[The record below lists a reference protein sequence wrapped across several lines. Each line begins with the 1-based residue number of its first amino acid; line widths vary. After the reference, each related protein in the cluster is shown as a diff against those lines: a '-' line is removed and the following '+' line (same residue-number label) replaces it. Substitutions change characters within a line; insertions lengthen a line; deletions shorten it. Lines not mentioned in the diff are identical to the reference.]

1 MISLARFHPKLIDA
15 LKNYDRASFI
25 KDLSSGLSGLTV
37 GVIALPLAI
46 AFAIASGMKPEAGLI
61 AAVIGGFLI
70 SALGGSRVQIGGPAG
85 AFVVIVYGIVE
96 RYGVANLIL
105 STFLAGWLLLAMGLL
120 RVGNLIRFIPVAIII
135 GFTSGIAVLIGV
147 SQLRDALGLA
157 IDKMP
162 ADFFAQWHT
171 LWLHKDSFNP
181 SALLVCLA
189 TVALIA
195 VWPTINRRLSRLVPA
210 LTHVPGILIALVIM
224 TLVSEFFKLPV
235 ETIADRFG
243 EIPANIP
250 SPSIPSFNWET
261 AKQLFAPTL
270 TIALLGAIESLLCA
284 RIGDQLC
291 HDRHD
296 PNQEL
301 MGQGI
306 ANIVVPFFG
315 GLPVTG
321 TIARTATNAKAGAK
335 SPLAGMIHA
344 GVILFI
350 MLLAAPWASHIP
362 MAVLAGI
369 LIFIA
374 WNMFEAHEFK
384 RLKHFNLTYRA
395 ILLGTFFL
403 TIIFDLTVAVEVGL
417 ILACVF
423 FIYRISSLTRIERLH
438 LPAEFERAD
447 DLGLEQTPESEIRV
461 EAYALYGSLFFG
473 AIDRVENLEDAP
485 SVPLNS
491 PKVILLELHQ
501 LINID
506 TSGIESLKSL
516 CQNLHLRGGSLIICG
531 ANQQPLSLMSRSGF
545 TQIIGAENILPNMTA
560 AQARLRQI
568 LAQMQEVQIKLG
580 A

>member
-25 KDLSSGLSGLTV
+25 KDLSSGLTV

-157 IDKMP
+157 INKMP

-181 SALLVCLA
+181 SALLVCFA

-195 VWPTINRRLSRLVPA
+195 VWPKVNRRLSRLVPA

-250 SPSIPSFNWET
+250 NPSIPSFNWET

>member
-25 KDLSSGLSGLTV
+25 KDLSSGLTV

-224 TLVSEFFKLPV
+224 TLISEFFKLPV
-235 ETIADRFG
+235 
-243 EIPANIP
+243 
-250 SPSIPSFNWET
+250 
-261 AKQLFAPTL
+261 
-270 TIALLGAIESLLCA
+270 
-284 RIGDQLC
+284 
-291 HDRHD
+291 
-296 PNQEL
+296 
-301 MGQGI
+301 
-306 ANIVVPFFG
+306 
-315 GLPVTG
+315 
-321 TIARTATNAKAGAK
+321 
-335 SPLAGMIHA
+335 
-344 GVILFI
+344 
-350 MLLAAPWASHIP
+350 
-362 MAVLAGI
+362 
-369 LIFIA
+369 
-374 WNMFEAHEFK
+374 
-384 RLKHFNLTYRA
+384 
-395 ILLGTFFL
+395 
-403 TIIFDLTVAVEVGL
+403 
-417 ILACVF
+417 
-423 FIYRISSLTRIERLH
+423 
-438 LPAEFERAD
+438 
-447 DLGLEQTPESEIRV
+447 
-461 EAYALYGSLFFG
+461 
-473 AIDRVENLEDAP
+473 
-485 SVPLNS
+485 
-491 PKVILLELHQ
+491 
-501 LINID
+501 
-506 TSGIESLKSL
+506 
-516 CQNLHLRGGSLIICG
+516 
-531 ANQQPLSLMSRSGF
+531 
-545 TQIIGAENILPNMTA
+545 
-560 AQARLRQI
+560 
-568 LAQMQEVQIKLG
+568 
-580 A
+580 

>member
-15 LKNYDRASFI
+15 LKNYGRASFI
-25 KDLSSGLSGLTV
+25 KDLSSGLTV

-189 TVALIA
+189 TIALIA
-195 VWPTINRRLSRLVPA
+195 IWPKVNRRLSRLAPA

-250 SPSIPSFNWET
+250 NPSIPSFNWET

>member
-25 KDLSSGLSGLTV
+25 KDLSSGLTV

-96 RYGVANLIL
+96 PYGVANLIL

>member
-25 KDLSSGLSGLTV
+25 KDLSSGLTV

-147 SQLRDALGLA
+147 SQLRDAVGLA

-224 TLVSEFFKLPV
+224 TLVSEFFKLPI

>member
-25 KDLSSGLSGLTV
+25 KDLSSGLTV

-189 TVALIA
+189 TIALIT
-195 VWPTINRRLSRLVPA
+195 VWPKVNRRLSRLLPA

-224 TLVSEFFKLPV
+224 TLVAEFFKLPV

-250 SPSIPSFNWET
+250 SPSVPSLNWET

>member
-25 KDLSSGLSGLTV
+25 KDLSSGLTV

-189 TVALIA
+189 TIALIA
-195 VWPTINRRLSRLVPA
+195 VWPKVNRRLSRLVPA
-210 LTHVPGILIALVIM
+210 LTHVPGILIALLIM

-250 SPSIPSFNWET
+250 NPSIPSFNWET

>member
-1 MISLARFHPKLIDA
+1 MIQFARFHPKLIEA
-15 LKNYDRASFI
+15 LKHYDRTSFI
-25 KDLSSGLSGLTV
+25 QDLSSGITV
-37 GVIALPLAI
+37 GVIAMPLAI
-46 AFAIASGMKPEAGLI
+46 AFAIASGLKPEAGLI

-96 RYGVANLIL
+96 RYGVGNLIL

-120 RVGNLIRFIPVAIII
+120 RIGNLIRFIPVAIII

-162 ADFFAQWHT
+162 ADFFAQWRT
-171 LWLHKDSFNP
+171 LWLHKESLNL
-181 SALLVCLA
+181 SALMVCIA
-189 TVALIA
+189 TIA
-195 VWPTINRRLSRLVPA
+195 TIVIWPRINRSLSRMIPA
-210 LTHVPGILIALVIM
+210 LTHVPGILIALLGM
-224 TLVSEFFKLPV
+224 TLVAEFLSIPI
-235 ETIADRFG
+235 ETIGDRFG
-243 EIPANIP
+243 QIPASIP
-250 SPSIPSFNWET
+250 SPSIPNLNWET

-284 RIGDQLC
+284 RVGDQLC

-344 GVILFI
+344 GVILLI

-384 RLKHFNLTYRA
+384 RLKQFNHTYRA

-423 FIYRISSLTRIERLH
+423 FIYRISSLTRIERLP

-447 DLGLEQTPESEIRV
+447 DLGLKQSPAGEIRV
-461 EAYALYGSLFFG
+461 EAHALYGSLFFG
-473 AIDRVENLEDAP
+473 AIDRIENLEDAP
-485 SVPLNS
+485 SVPVNS
-491 PKVILLELHQ
+491 PKVIILELHQ

-545 TQIIGAENILPNMTA
+545 TQIIGAENILPNMTSA
-560 AQARLRQI
+560 HARLRQI

>member
-25 KDLSSGLSGLTV
+25 KDLSSGLTV

-105 STFLAGWLLLAMGLL
+105 STFLAGWLLLAMCLL

>member
-25 KDLSSGLSGLTV
+25 KDLSSGLTV

-189 TVALIA
+189 TIALIA
-195 VWPTINRRLSRLVPA
+195 VWPKVNRRLSRLVPA

-250 SPSIPSFNWET
+250 NPSIPSFNWET

>member
-25 KDLSSGLSGLTV
+25 KDLSSGLTV

-224 TLVSEFFKLPV
+224 TLISEFFKLPV

>member
-1 MISLARFHPKLIDA
+1 MILLARFHPKLIDA

-25 KDLSSGLSGLTV
+25 KDLSSGLTV

-447 DLGLEQTPESEIRV
+447 DLGLEQTPESDIRV

>member
-25 KDLSSGLSGLTV
+25 KDLSSGLTV

-70 SALGGSRVQIGGPAG
+70 SAVGGSRVQIGGPAG

-195 VWPTINRRLSRLVPA
+195 VWPTINRRLSRLVTA

>member
-25 KDLSSGLSGLTV
+25 KDLSSGLTV

-189 TVALIA
+189 TIALIA
-195 VWPTINRRLSRLVPA
+195 IWPKVNRRLSRLAPA

>member
-25 KDLSSGLSGLTV
+25 KDLSSGLTV

-224 TLVSEFFKLPV
+224 TLVSEFFKIPV

>member
-25 KDLSSGLSGLTV
+25 KDLSSGLTV

-438 LPAEFERAD
+438 LPAEFEPAD

>member
-25 KDLSSGLSGLTV
+25 KDLSSGLTV

-157 IDKMP
+157 INKMP

-189 TVALIA
+189 TIALIA
-195 VWPTINRRLSRLVPA
+195 IWPKVNRRLSRLVPA

-250 SPSIPSFNWET
+250 NPSIPSFNWET

>member
-25 KDLSSGLSGLTV
+25 KDLSSGLTV

-189 TVALIA
+189 TIALIA
-195 VWPTINRRLSRLVPA
+195 IWPKVNRRLSRLAPA

-224 TLVSEFFKLPV
+224 TLIAEFFKLPV

>member
-25 KDLSSGLSGLTV
+25 KDLSSGLTV

-189 TVALIA
+189 TIALIA

-250 SPSIPSFNWET
+250 NPSIPSFNWET

-374 WNMFEAHEFK
+374 WNMGDWKQFIDFK
-384 RLKHFNLTYRA
+384 QFRLPYRITMISVFLLTV
-395 ILLGTFFL
+395 TV
-403 TIIFDLTVAVEVGL
+403 DLTVAVQVGL
-417 ILACVF
+417 ILAFVTF
-423 FIYRISSLTRIERLH
+423 VYRISSLSRIETA
-438 LPAEFERAD
+438 PIAD
-447 DLGLEQTPESEIRV
+447 FPFLEGQEDKV
-461 EAYALYGSLFFG
+461 AAYRIYGALFFG
-473 AIDRVENLEDAP
+473 AVQ
-485 SVPLNS
+485 
-491 PKVILLELHQ
+491 LLEKIEQQ
-501 LINID
+501 LPQCAVVLDFKNVIYID
-506 TSGIESLKSL
+506 ATGMDSLMEFMHH
-516 CQNLHLRGGSLIICG
+516 CQTRGVTVYICG
-531 ANQQPLSLMSRSGF
+531 LNHQTHDIALRSGLYDKMS
-545 TQIIGAENILPNMTA
+545 AEFFCHD
-560 AQARLRQI
+560 
-568 LAQMQEVQIKLG
+568 LATGLQKVRNAFLKPY
-580 A
+580 

>member
-25 KDLSSGLSGLTV
+25 KDLSSGLTV

-189 TVALIA
+189 TIALIA
-195 VWPTINRRLSRLVPA
+195 IWPKVNRRLSRLVPA

-250 SPSIPSFNWET
+250 NPSIPSLNWET

-491 PKVILLELHQ
+491 PKVILFELHQ

-545 TQIIGAENILPNMTA
+545 TQIIGTENILPNMTA

>member
-25 KDLSSGLSGLTV
+25 KDLSSGLTV

-189 TVALIA
+189 TIALIA

>member
-25 KDLSSGLSGLTV
+25 KDLSSGLTV

-250 SPSIPSFNWET
+250 NPSIPSFNWET

>member
-25 KDLSSGLSGLTV
+25 KDLSSGLTV

-85 AFVVIVYGIVE
+85 AFVVIVYGIVD

-195 VWPTINRRLSRLVPA
+195 VWPIINRRLSRLVPA

-531 ANQQPLSLMSRSGF
+531 ANQQPLSLMFRSGF

>member
-25 KDLSSGLSGLTV
+25 KDLSSGLTV

>member
-1 MISLARFHPKLIDA
+1 
-15 LKNYDRASFI
+15 
-25 KDLSSGLSGLTV
+25 
-37 GVIALPLAI
+37 
-46 AFAIASGMKPEAGLI
+46 
-61 AAVIGGFLI
+61 
-70 SALGGSRVQIGGPAG
+70 
-85 AFVVIVYGIVE
+85 
-96 RYGVANLIL
+96 
-105 STFLAGWLLLAMGLL
+105 MGLL

-189 TVALIA
+189 TIALIA
-195 VWPTINRRLSRLVPA
+195 VWPKVNRRLSRLVPA

>member
-1 MISLARFHPKLIDA
+1 MISLARFHPKLVDA

-25 KDLSSGLSGLTV
+25 KDLSSGLTV

>member
-25 KDLSSGLSGLTV
+25 KDLSSGLTV

-195 VWPTINRRLSRLVPA
+195 VWPIINRRLSRLVPA

-545 TQIIGAENILPNMTA
+545 TQMIGAENILPNMTA

>member
-25 KDLSSGLSGLTV
+25 KDLSSGLTV

-447 DLGLEQTPESEIRV
+447 DLGLEQTPESEIRI

>member
-1 MISLARFHPKLIDA
+1 
-15 LKNYDRASFI
+15 
-25 KDLSSGLSGLTV
+25 
-37 GVIALPLAI
+37 
-46 AFAIASGMKPEAGLI
+46 
-61 AAVIGGFLI
+61 
-70 SALGGSRVQIGGPAG
+70 
-85 AFVVIVYGIVE
+85 
-96 RYGVANLIL
+96 
-105 STFLAGWLLLAMGLL
+105 
-120 RVGNLIRFIPVAIII
+120 
-135 GFTSGIAVLIGV
+135 
-147 SQLRDALGLA
+147 
-157 IDKMP
+157 
-162 ADFFAQWHT
+162 
-171 LWLHKDSFNP
+171 
-181 SALLVCLA
+181 
-189 TVALIA
+189 
-195 VWPTINRRLSRLVPA
+195 
-210 LTHVPGILIALVIM
+210 
-224 TLVSEFFKLPV
+224 
-235 ETIADRFG
+235 
-243 EIPANIP
+243 
-250 SPSIPSFNWET
+250 
-261 AKQLFAPTL
+261 
-270 TIALLGAIESLLCA
+270 
-284 RIGDQLC
+284 
-291 HDRHD
+291 
-296 PNQEL
+296 
-301 MGQGI
+301 
-306 ANIVVPFFG
+306 
-315 GLPVTG
+315 
-321 TIARTATNAKAGAK
+321 
-335 SPLAGMIHA
+335 MIHA

-384 RLKHFNLTYRA
+384 RLKNFNLTYRA

>member
-25 KDLSSGLSGLTV
+25 KDLSSGLTV

-157 IDKMP
+157 INKMP

-189 TVALIA
+189 TIALIA
-195 VWPTINRRLSRLVPA
+195 IWPKVNRRLSRLAPA

-250 SPSIPSFNWET
+250 NPSIPSFNWET

>member
-25 KDLSSGLSGLTV
+25 KDLSSGLTV

-70 SALGGSRVQIGGPAG
+70 SALGGSRVKIGGPAG
-85 AFVVIVYGIVE
+85 AFVVIVHGIVE

-189 TVALIA
+189 TIALIA
-195 VWPTINRRLSRLVPA
+195 IWPKVNRRLSRLAPA

-250 SPSIPSFNWET
+250 NPSIPSFNWET